1 MRHTK
6 RIAALMM
13 AAVMALVL
21 LAGCGGGT
29 SSSQSSSTASASQ
42 STQSSEPSSSS
53 SDSQDMAGLAGVEN
67 ELTMHID
74 GEVDKTKTLTTLID
88 CDASPAF
95 NGNPFDDVAGANW
108 SIQPFMFD
116 YLAFFAPMPERTF
129 KLSLMDSY
137 TYEDKV
143 LTIKL
148 KDGLKW
154 SDGSTL
160 DAEDL
165 MTNYY
170 CDVNVSQVWNYMDKL
185 EKIDDL
191 TVQLTFSQES
201 PLLLNLA
208 FNNPVRTPNEIYGKW
223 AEQYKDVAEN
233 MRVYDEET
241 MRWKLTDEGNE
252 KAAAIKQDLLTYKPA
267 PNEVVCS
274 GPYVIDKY
282 NTSEI
287 LFTVNP
293 EYRKEPLISSIRGL
307 RPGDSQ
313 AFATAILSGEYTIE
327 NGGLNVDMSN
337 EIDNKYAD
345 TMRKV
350 FVPEMSSIGYVFNT
364 NVYPLDKLEVRQAI
378 SMAVDRASLLAVA
391 EPGSF
396 AGSEQNAG
404 LLPSLEETYTDPGF
418 VDSLTQYNYDPEA
431 AAALLESIGW
441 KKEGNKWVD
450 DKGESPVIT
459 IATIS
464 TWPSFMMT
472 GEAMSQMLTDFGLN
486 IEFKPMEFGV
496 WNDFTKSD
504 EKMMACTFIAAASSY
519 SYPWECFN
527 DLFNANTRT
536 GWQKFEVGQDKVY
549 TDPVDGKEYNVTKML
564 SQLFS
569 TSDEAE
575 VKELTQQLMT
585 LANHLCGYISVLE
598 KTAPYRIYDPKL
610 SMADT
615 ELNAIQQ
622 NFIYYGN
629 INNIIA
635 KMLMEDQIYFV
646 K

>member
-6 RIAALMM
+6 RFAALML
-13 AAVMALVL
+13 AVMMALVL
-21 LAGCGGGT
+21 FAGCGGGT
-29 SSSQSSSTASASQ
+29 SSSQSSSTGSDSQ
-42 STQSSEPSSSS
+42 SQSSGSTQSSS

-67 ELTMHID
+67 ELTMHIE

-95 NGNPFDDVAGANW
+95 NGNPYDDVAGANW

-116 YLAFFAPMPERTF
+116 YLAFFSSMPERTF
-129 KLSLMDSY
+129 KLSLMESY

-148 KDGLKW
+148 QPGLKW
-154 SDGSTL
+154 SDGSAL

-208 FNNPVRTPNEIYGKW
+208 FNNPIRTPDEIYGKW
-223 AEQYKDVAEN
+223 AEQYKEVVET

-313 AFATAILSGEYTIE
+313 AFATAILAGEYTIE

-337 EIDNKYAD
+337 EIDNKYKD
-345 TMRKV
+345 TLRKV
-350 FVPEMSSIGYVFNT
+350 FVPEFSSIGYVFNT
-364 NVYPLDKLEVRQAI
+364 NVYPLDQLEVRQAI
-378 SMAVDRASLLAVA
+378 SMAVDRTSLLA
-391 EPGSF
+391 E
-396 AGSEQNAG
+396 
-404 LLPSLEETYTDPGF
+404 
-418 VDSLTQYNYDPEA
+418 
-431 AAALLESIGW
+431 IGRAH
-441 KKEGNKWVD
+441 V
-450 DKGESPVIT
+450 
-459 IATIS
+459 
-464 TWPSFMMT
+464 
-472 GEAMSQMLTDFGLN
+472 
-486 IEFKPMEFGV
+486 
-496 WNDFTKSD
+496 
-504 EKMMACTFIAAASSY
+504 
-519 SYPWECFN
+519 
-527 DLFNANTRT
+527 
-536 GWQKFEVGQDKVY
+536 
-549 TDPVDGKEYNVTKML
+549 
-564 SQLFS
+564 
-569 TSDEAE
+569 
-575 VKELTQQLMT
+575 
-585 LANHLCGYISVLE
+585 
-598 KTAPYRIYDPKL
+598 
-610 SMADT
+610 
-615 ELNAIQQ
+615 
-622 NFIYYGN
+622 
-629 INNIIA
+629 
-635 KMLMEDQIYFV
+635 
-646 K
+646 

>member
-1 MRHTK
+1 MKSTK
-6 RIAALMM
+6 RFAAMLLS
-13 AAVMALVL
+13 AVMVL
-21 LAGCGGGT
+21 GLLSGCGGNNDAQTG
-29 SSSQSSSTASASQ
+29 SPSQSGD
-42 STQSSEPSSSS
+42 TQQVSPNL
-53 SDSQDMAGLAGVEN
+53 DSVDNDLEMQAEGE
-67 ELTMHID
+67 ID
-74 GEVDKTKTLTTLID
+74 KDKVLTTLID

-95 NGNPFDDVAGANW
+95 NGNPYDDVAGANW

-129 KLSLMDSY
+129 KNSLMDSY

-148 KDGLKW
+148 LSGLKW

-170 CDVNVSQVWNYMDKL
+170 CDVNTSQVWNYLDSL
-185 EKIDDL
+185 EKVDDL
-191 TVQLTFSQES
+191 TVRLTFSQES
-201 PLLLNLA
+201 PLLLNIA
-208 FNNPVRTPNEIYGKW
+208 FRSPVRTPDEIYGGW
-223 AEQYKDVAEN
+223 AEQFKDVVEN
-233 MRVYDEET
+233 MRVYDQET
-241 MRWKLTDEGNE
+241 LRWKLTEEGNE
-252 KAAAIKQDLLTYKPA
+252 KAAAIKQDLLAYKPA

-287 LFTVNP
+287 LFTANP
-293 EYRKEPLISSIRGL
+293 EYRKEPLIHTIRGL

-313 AFATAILSGEYTIE
+313 AFSTAILSGEYTME
-327 NGGLNVDMSN
+327 NGGLNVDMSR
-337 EIDNKYAD
+337 EVDNKYAE
-345 TMRKV
+345 TLRKV
-350 FVPEMSSIGYVFNT
+350 FVPELSSIGYVFNT
-364 NVYPLDKLEVRQAI
+364 NVYPLDQLEVRQAI
-378 SMAVDRASLLAVA
+378 SMAVDRNSLLAVA

-396 AGSEQNAG
+396 SGSEQNSG
-404 LLPSLEETYTDPGF
+404 LLPTLEETYADQSFIDG
-418 VDSLTQYNYDPEA
+418 LKQYNYDPDA

-441 KKEGNKWVD
+441 SKDGGKWKD
-450 DKGESPVIT
+450 PNGESPVIT
-459 IATIS
+459 IATIGS
-464 TWPSFMMT
+464 WPSFMMT

-504 EKMMACTFIAAASSY
+504 EKMIACTFIAAASSY
-519 SYPWECFN
+519 AYPWECFN

-536 GWQKFEVGQDKVY
+536 GWQKFETGQDKIFV
-549 TDPVDGKEYNVTKML
+549 DPVDGKEYNTTKML

-575 VKELTQQLMT
+575 VKELTQQFMQ
-585 LANHLCGYISVLE
+585 LANDLCGYISVLE
-598 KTAPYRIYDPKL
+598 KAAPTRIYDPKL
-610 SMADT
+610 NLPKT
-615 ELNAIQQ
+615 EMNAIQQ
-622 NFIYYGN
+622 NYMYFGN
-629 INNIIA
+629 LNDMIA
-635 KMLMEDQIYFV
+635 KMLLEDQIYFV